1 MPAVFTRSTVT
12 DMALHTLAPRVNIT
26 CLGCT
31 HGFLTPRMPM
41 MSSGL
46 VYSALSGSSPS
57 VCAFHLGCIGCRI
70 SPFALTQIHAY
81 PDAATLVLQWRRM
94 EGKSSSV
101 ASCLSPLN
109 VDTSVSVSDL
119 PPSYISF
126 LSTPSA
132 EASSRRVREETVRFL
147 GASLDAVD
155 SPRKRKS
162 SCSDGAGGHRILG
175 EDSPKPAKRRKLDK
189 IGRAVD
195 SAIGAG
201 VPDHCC
207 RRECFRLFSTEELLA
222 RKAVR
227 AARKWSDADS
237 DLQAE
242 VVRCRDPRQGER
254 QTPVPNEPG
263 KRTRQN
269 YVWVVK
275 GHTVCANM
283 FALWHGVCK
292 DTLYRKSAK
301 TKGLTGVVPT
311 VVHHGNFRRPR
322 YGKGRKDCAAW
333 LGQLFGRL
341 AEPFP
346 QHMARSRQSGE
357 VRTREFL
364 PTGLFATLQSVYD
377 YYVTSAAARQPP
389 STPVSFVTFRRAW
402 LQQFFQVSSAG
413 SNNWRFVSRC
423 GVACLRVGWCLSCG
437 ATALGVGPAA
447 HRLPPDT
454 GATDC
459 RRCACTRPSPL
470 PLATPAAG

>member
-1 MPAVFTRSTVT
+1 MT
-12 DMALHTLAPRVNIT
+12 
-26 CLGCT
+26 
-31 HGFLTPRMPM
+31 
-41 MSSGL
+41 
-46 VYSALSGSSPS
+46 
-57 VCAFHLGCIGCRI
+57 
-70 SPFALTQIHAY
+70 
-81 PDAATLVLQWRRM
+81 TLVLQCTRM

-101 ASCLSPLN
+101 ASCSSPLN
-109 VDTSVSVSDL
+109 VDTSVSVSGL

-132 EASSRRVREETVRFL
+132 EGSSCRVREETVRFL
-147 GASLDAVD
+147 GATLDAVD
-155 SPRKRKS
+155 CPRKRKS

-207 RRECFRLFSTEELLA
+207 RRECFRLFSVEELLA

-254 QTPVPNEPG
+254 RTPIPIESG

-269 YVWVVK
+269 YVWAVK

-301 TKGLTGVVPT
+301 TKGLTGVVPN

-322 YGKGRKDCAAW
+322 CGKGRKDCAAW

-346 QHMARSRQSGE
+346 QHTARSRQSGE

-402 LQQFFQVSSAG
+402 LQQFFQVSAAP
-413 SNNWRFVSRC
+413 SNNGMFVGCR
-423 GVACLRVGWCLSCG
+423 GVACRKAGCRPPCG
-437 ATALGVGPAA
+437 ALPLAVRPAA
-447 HRLPPDT
+447 RRLSPNFR
-454 GATDC
+454 ATDC
-459 RRCACTRPSPL
+459 CRCACTRPSPS
-470 PLATPAAG
+470 PLATPAAD